1 MNEDQFNADAAP
13 ALPRLRSVLK
23 LLAASVL
30 LLLICVAVADVAALP
45 RAALRLVHWLCRS

>member
-1 MNEDQFNADAAP
+1 MNKDQFSADAAS

-45 RAALRLVHWLCRS
+45 RAALRLVHWLYRS